1 MVACFYKPPQ
11 MVVYLIELG
20 EGFMKYVCE
29 LCGKVYDDAVGDVS
43 RGIPA
48 GTDFLSLTAY
58 ECPDCGSGKEAFVQA
73 LSGASA
79 GQSGTASYE
88 SQR

>member
-1 MVACFYKPPQ
+1 
-11 MVVYLIELG
+11 
-20 EGFMKYVCE
+20 MKYVCE
-29 LCGKVYDDAVGDVS
+29 LCGKVYDDTVGDIAH
-43 RGIPA
+43 GIPA

-73 LSGASA
+73 ASGASA
-79 GQSGTASYE
+79 APSTSDHD

>member
-1 MVACFYKPPQ
+1 
-11 MVVYLIELG
+11 
-20 EGFMKYVCE
+20 MKYVCE
-29 LCGKVYDDAVGDVS
+29 LCGKVYDDAVGDAF

-48 GTDFLSLTAY
+48 GTDFLSLATY

-73 LSGASA
+73 SSGTSA
-79 GQSGTASYE
+79 GQSGNSRYE

>member
-1 MVACFYKPPQ
+1 
-11 MVVYLIELG
+11 
-20 EGFMKYVCE
+20 MKYVCE
-29 LCGKVYDDAVGDVS
+29 LCGKIYDDAAGDIQ

-58 ECPDCGSGKEAFVQA
+58 ECPSCGSGKEAFVQA
-73 LSGASA
+73 SSGASA
-79 GQSGTASYE
+79 VQTPNARYD